1 MAEMIPEY
9 LPDHA
14 SQGEKAVFA
23 ALQQL
28 DDKALVFY
36 EPVVQRRYPDFIVI
50 HPEFGVVIIEVKGW
64 RASWLL
70 SVSPTE
76 VHYRMAGQER
86 ADQHPSN
93 QARQYMTRLMSAC
106 QSHPLASNLLS
117 NGRFTFAFSH
127 LAILTGASRSD
138 LREHGVD
145 SWFPPPATI
154 AADEWEEIQAGGS
167 NALWKALAAAR
178 DPALPH
184 QKLGQEQIQTLRAV
198 IHPVSVISGRRTEA
212 GHADLSG
219 QNAPDLKLM
228 DYNQERYARDMRPG
242 HRVIYGVAGSGKT
255 VILLARA
262 RLLSENPNL
271 RILVLCYNLGLKDYL
286 SSQLADRPN
295 VHVDSFGNWARGQG
309 APVDLNDAENFGV
322 GLLTR
327 LQRGEAHAGKFDAVL
342 IDEGQDFSPS
352 WFRCAVEAL
361 KDPRNSDLLIMFDVS
376 QSLYGRRPISW
387 APLGV
392 RIRGGAGGSKTE
404 RLEIN
409 YRNTFE
415 IVSVAR
421 AFASTDGVDGEDG
434 IVIDP
439 ASCKRHGPWPIA
451 MSSPNRSQAIEACA
465 KLVSELL
472 TNGTE
477 VDGRRVAA
485 AVDQIRIIYPR
496 NEAGLAGELRSAL
509 SRRGLDNQQ
518 IGTAHSSKGL
528 QAKVV
533 IFLCADL
540 LPSQF
545 PDRDEAAERAL
556 FYVALTRAEE
566 LLVVIYSHGSPYV
579 SEFVAALDSAR
590 TGLA

>member
-1 MAEMIPEY
+1 M
-9 LPDHA
+9 
-14 SQGEKAVFA
+14 
-23 ALQQL
+23 
-28 DDKALVFY
+28 
-36 EPVVQRRYPDFIVI
+36 
-50 HPEFGVVIIEVKGW
+50 VIIEVKGW
-64 RASWLL
+64 RAGWLL
-70 SVSPTE
+70 SVSQTE
-76 VHYRMAGQER
+76 VRYKMAGQER

-106 QSHPLASNLLS
+106 QNHPLASKLLR

-127 LAILTGASRSD
+127 LVILTGASRSD
-138 LREHGVD
+138 LREYGADVQ
-145 SWFPPPATI
+145 FPPPATI
-154 AADEWEEIQAGGS
+154 AADEWEGIRVGGA
-167 NALWKALAAAR
+167 NALWKALMGAR
-178 DPALPH
+178 DPVLPH
-184 QKLGQEQIQTLRAV
+184 ENLGQEQIKTLRAV
-198 IHPVSVISGRRTEA
+198 IHPVAVIPRKRAPAGSVDRSG
-212 GHADLSG
+212 HD
-219 QNAPDLKLM
+219 APDLTLM
-228 DYNQERYARDMRPG
+228 DYSQERYARDMRPG

-262 RLLSENPNL
+262 RLLSENPDL

-286 SSQLADRPN
+286 SDQLSDRPN

-309 APVDLNDAENFGV
+309 APADLKDAENFGA
-322 GLLTR
+322 GLFTLLR
-327 LQRGEAHAGKFDAVL
+327 RGEGSAGSFDAVL

-361 KDPRNSDLLIMFDVS
+361 KDRQSSDLLIMFDVS
-376 QSLYGRRPISW
+376 QSLYGRRPFSW
-387 APLGV
+387 AKLGV
-392 RIRGGAGGSKTE
+392 NIRGGAGGSKTE

-421 AFASTDGVDGEDG
+421 AFASTDGVDGEAG

-451 MSSPNRSQAIEACA
+451 MSSSSRSQAIDSCA
-465 KLVSELL
+465 KLASELL
-472 TNGTE
+472 TTGAE
-477 VDGRRVAA
+477 VEGRRITAS
-485 AVDQIRIIYPR
+485 VDQMRIIYPR
-496 NEAGLAGELRSAL
+496 NEAGLAGELRSNL
-509 SRRGLDNQQ
+509 SRRGLDKLQ

-528 QAKVV
+528 QAKVL

-579 SEFVAALDSAR
+579 SEFVTVLDAAR
-590 TGLA
+590 G